1 MLTTPLLKTKTM
13 QVILKIFLLTALL
26 TACSGEPST
35 TTTSDVVKPTP
46 TEASRI
52 LTQASFGATT
62 TEINRLS
69 NMGTAAWFNDQ
80 FAKPQPL
87 HFAYMNAVQNNL
99 PAGQKLTEEH
109 FFESF
114 WQRAITGDDQLR
126 QRVAFALS
134 EIFVISFQNNT
145 LANNPRGVAHYY
157 DTLEAYAFGNFRTL
171 LEQVT
176 LHPMMGNYLSSLR
189 NQKTVGA
196 RLPDENYA
204 REVMQLFTIGLKQL
218 NQDGTEV
225 IPAAATYTSD
235 DIKGLA
241 KVFTGWSWAGSDK
254 SQNRFFGG
262 TPDPNRDYLPMQ
274 NYPNFHEPLPK
285 SFLGTTISANTTGE
299 ESLKIALDTL
309 FNHPN
314 VGPFIGR
321 QLIQRLVMSNPS
333 PAYVGRVAAA
343 FNNNGLGVRGDLKA
357 VIKAVMLDTEAL
369 TASSSNTTGKL
380 REPIIRLAN
389 WMRAFHATSAS
400 TRFQLG
406 NTDDPLRELGQTQMR
421 SPTVFNFFRP
431 GYVPPNTSISA
442 ANLLAPEMQIT
453 EETSVVGY
461 LNFMRNAIPN
471 GTGLRVNNVN
481 DIRPDYTTELALV
494 ATPDKLVDH
503 LNLIL
508 MQNTMSPTLRGQILG
523 AINVNNTAI
532 NKVYLA
538 IFLIMA
544 SPEYLV
550 QK

>member
-1 MLTTPLLKTKTM
+1 
-13 QVILKIFLLTALL
+13 
-26 TACSGEPST
+26 
-35 TTTSDVVKPTP
+35 
-46 TEASRI
+46 
-52 LTQASFGATT
+52 
-62 TEINRLS
+62 
-69 NMGTAAWFNDQ
+69 
-80 FAKPQPL
+80 
-87 HFAYMNAVQNNL
+87 
-99 PAGQKLTEEH
+99 
-109 FFESF
+109 
-114 WQRAITGDDQLR
+114 
-126 QRVAFALS
+126 
-134 EIFVISFQNNT
+134 
-145 LANNPRGVAHYY
+145 
-157 DTLEAYAFGNFRTL
+157 
-171 LEQVT
+171 
-176 LHPMMGNYLSSLR
+176 
-189 NQKTVGA
+189 
-196 RLPDENYA
+196 
-204 REVMQLFTIGLKQL
+204 
-218 NQDGTEV
+218 
-225 IPAAATYTSD
+225 
-235 DIKGLA
+235 
-241 KVFTGWSWAGSDK
+241 
-254 SQNRFFGG
+254 
-262 TPDPNRDYLPMQ
+262 MQ